1 MYGKDILIIGGAC
14 GRIGFGRVVRLLSS
28 IPVVNGDFVVD
39 HLGFVDY
46 VEPIVIKAENRLYYQ
61 QFDKP
66 YGKNYRRSK

>member
-1 MYGKDILIIGGAC
+1 MYSKDIIVIGGF
-14 GRIGFGRVVRLLSS
+14 GGFGLGRSMRANSN
-28 IPVVNGDFVVD
+28 IPIISGDFIVN
-39 HLGFVDY
+39 HHGFVDY